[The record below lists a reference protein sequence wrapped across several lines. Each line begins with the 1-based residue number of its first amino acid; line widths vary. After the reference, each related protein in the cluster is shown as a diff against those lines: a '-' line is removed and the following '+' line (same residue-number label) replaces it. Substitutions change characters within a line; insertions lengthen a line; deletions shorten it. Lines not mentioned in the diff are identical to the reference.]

1 MAEKGFNQQQLDQI
15 NGKLDS
21 LVRWSQ
27 EDVPLLI
34 KNTTTDI
41 KADVTSL
48 APVRTGNLRRS
59 IYQEIKK
66 FSGKVF
72 VDTVPTDTRKSGFN
86 YGRTVEHGRAGRYK
100 TTPYWYNPVKKRLGV
115 LLKQLNA
122 ALKHAAIKGK

>member
-1 MAEKGFNQQQLDQI
+1 MAEKGFNQQQLDLI

-72 VDTVPTDTRKSGFN
+72 VDTVPTDTRGSGFN